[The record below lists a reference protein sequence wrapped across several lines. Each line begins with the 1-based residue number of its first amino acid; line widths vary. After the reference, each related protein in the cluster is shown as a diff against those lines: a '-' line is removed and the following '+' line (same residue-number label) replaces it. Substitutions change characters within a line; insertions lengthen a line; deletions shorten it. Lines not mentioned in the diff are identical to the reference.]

1 MQDHL
6 KHILLEYH
14 KTCGLSSPKKSFTMK
29 ILLFFSTFLFFG
41 VFIPPVGSGQTV
53 GNSDSS
59 SKIMCRRKLETLYS
73 EARNSST
80 TSENTQYGTEE
91 NKTAKRK
98 EHTVALNRR
107 LACTMLGGQ
116 CKNKCGEKE
125 FRIIYCERP
134 TTLCCMRE
142 CDSKK

>member
-1 MQDHL
+1 
-6 KHILLEYH
+6 
-14 KTCGLSSPKKSFTMK
+14 MK

-41 VFIPPVGSGQTV
+41 VFIPP
-53 GNSDSS
+53 
-59 SKIMCRRKLETLYS
+59 
-73 EARNSST
+73 
-80 TSENTQYGTEE
+80 
-91 NKTAKRK
+91 AKRK

-107 LACTMLGGQ
+107 LACTMLGGR

>member
-1 MQDHL
+1 MHFL
-6 KHILLEYH
+6 PGLLILPI
-14 KTCGLSSPKKSFTMK
+14 LS
-29 ILLFFSTFLFFG
+29 FFSF
-41 VFIPPVGSGQTV
+41 S
-53 GNSDSS
+53 
-59 SKIMCRRKLETLYS
+59 
-73 EARNSST
+73 
-80 TSENTQYGTEE
+80 
-91 NKTAKRK
+91 AKRK